1 MTICCQMSVP
11 FQKAHTKPENIQKQ
25 YYPKKSCTFPPEQ
38 HEFTQ
43 RSLAPLTPIN
53 GRPFFRHIGLV
64 AEVRSSYPPYPP
76 GRLQVVAPNGLTR
89 REKHRAERSTSE
101 CTMVLKAPCQ
111 YVLSTI
117 QPLVIRRRSKR
128 QNTAWAIE
136 SELPFG
142 RYNYYYTHDLY
153 QVARSCKRTHI
164 YDVPPSI
171 VFQHTSIITIPYLA
185 FRESVLSSPT
195 YVYRAIQYCVMK
207 PVIPRTSYVCHTIM
221 WNKLGTHSYTRIR
234 IRCHLEQDN
243 KM

>member
-1 MTICCQMSVP
+1 MLQLLFTLPVGALVLGRITISIAPYREIVKQCGRLMTICCQMSVP

-89 REKHRAERSTSE
+89 REKHRAERTTSE
-101 CTMVLKAPCQ
+101 CTVVLNLAVCQ
-111 YVLSTI
+111 YVQSTI

-128 QNTAWAIE
+128 Q
-136 SELPFG
+136 
-142 RYNYYYTHDLY
+142 
-153 QVARSCKRTHI
+153 
-164 YDVPPSI
+164 
-171 VFQHTSIITIPYLA
+171 TIA
-185 FRESVLSSPT
+185 
-195 YVYRAIQYCVMK
+195 
-207 PVIPRTSYVCHTIM
+207 
-221 WNKLGTHSYTRIR
+221 
-234 IRCHLEQDN
+234 
-243 KM
+243 